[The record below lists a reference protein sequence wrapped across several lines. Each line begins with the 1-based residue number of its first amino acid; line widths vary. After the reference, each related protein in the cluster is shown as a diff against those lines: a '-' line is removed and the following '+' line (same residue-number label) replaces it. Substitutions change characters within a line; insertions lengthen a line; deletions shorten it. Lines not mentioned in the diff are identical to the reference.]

1 MEHQLEALGVRW
13 TSVCRW
19 MEERSVALTEAA
31 SRWRV
36 FSERLKAFVAWLT
49 DTEDVL
55 GDIEARWT
63 QDGVS
68 AVDESAGEV
77 HDVVEQVQCLK
88 VCRSVDLPT
97 LVEQYTCADSHCQQ
111 APCHQD

>member
-1 MEHQLEALGVRW
+1 M
-13 TSVCRW
+13 
-19 MEERSVALTEAA
+19 ALTEAA

-55 GDIEARWT
+55 GDIEKRWT
-63 QDGVS
+63 RDGVTS
-68 AVDESAGEV
+68 LDESVAEV

-88 VCRSVDLPT
+88 VCICGSIST
-97 LVEQYTCADSHCQQ
+97 ASQQ
-111 APCHQD
+111 SPLSTNVL

>member
-1 MEHQLEALGVRW
+1 VCNVSAAYAAMEQQLEALGVRW
-13 TSVCRW
+13 TTVCRW
-19 MEERSVALTEAA
+19 MEERSTALTEAA

-55 GDIEARWT
+55 SDIEKRWT
-63 QDGVS
+63 RDGVTS
-68 AVDESAGEV
+68 FDETVAEV

-88 VCRSVDLPT
+88 VSSLL
-97 LVEQYTCADSHCQQ
+97 LVLLNTKLYTTYV
-111 APCHQD
+111 